1 MAVVPTLQEYLRRSN
16 VAYTV
21 FPHPAAFT
29 AQEEA
34 AVTHTPG
41 RDWAKVVACF
51 ADGEPILAV
60 VPADLH
66 VDLVRLARLAGADDV
81 RLAREEELDWLYPD
95 CERGA
100 MPPIG
105 PLYRQPVFVDSA
117 LAAEEEI
124 VFNGGTHVDAIAMT
138 YEDFALLAR
147 PTVGRFAT
155 RLFVTS

>member
-1 MAVVPTLQEYLRRSN
+1 MAVTASLNEFLRRSN

-21 FPHPAAFT
+21 FPHPAAYT

-41 RDWAKVVACF
+41 RAWAKAVACF

-66 VDLVRLARLAGADDV
+66 VDLLRLARVAGVEDV

-105 PLYRQPVFVDSA
+105 PIYRQPVFVDAA
-117 LAAEEEI
+117 LTGEEEI
-124 VFNGGTHVDAIAMT
+124 VFNAGTHVDAIAMA
-138 YEDFALLAR
+138 YDDFAAIAR
-147 PTVGRFAT
+147 PTVGRFAA
-155 RLFVTS
+155 RQFII

>member
-1 MAVVPTLQEYLRRSN
+1 MAVTTSLNEFLRRSS
-16 VAYTV
+16 VAYSV

-41 RDWAKVVACF
+41 RDWAKAVACF

-60 VPADLH
+60 VPADVQ
-66 VDLVRLARLAGADDV
+66 VDLVRLARIAGAEDV

-105 PLYRQPVFVDSA
+105 PIYRQPVFVDAS
-117 LAAEEEI
+117 LAAEEEV
-124 VFNGGTHVDAIAMT
+124 VFNAGTHVDAIAMA
-138 YEDFALLAR
+138 YQDFAALAR
-147 PTVGRFAT
+147 PTVGRFAMR
-155 RLFVTS
+155 RLTS